1 MPLEK
6 QIKDD
11 IRKWSRLNLEVPNQH
26 LNGMPACPFA
36 KKTWADKK
44 VLIKIKQ
51 KNKWYK
57 TELNSHLQKL
67 NLNKHEILIFC
78 DLIYMSF
85 SMHV

>member
-1 MPLEK
+1 MQLEK

-26 LNGMPACPFA
+26 LNVMPACPFA
-36 KKTWADKK
+36 KKTWADRK

-57 TELNSHLQKL
+57 TELNSHLQIKF
-67 NLNKHEILIFC
+67 K
-78 DLIYMSF
+78 
-85 SMHV
+85 